1 MASLMEDEVF
11 RSFAKYAAI
20 VTVKLLLM
28 GPLTAYYRITRK
40 VLAFANPED
49 AAAHSS
55 KPEEKK
61 QLVRTNEDVERARR
75 CHQNDLESIVPFVL
89 VGLLYALTG
98 PDPAWALLHFRV
110 FVCSRLVHTVAYVMA
125 LPQPSRGLSWAV
137 GLMTTLSMAH
147 TVIHTLYLFIVIS

>member
-40 VLAFANPED
+40 AFANSED
-49 AAAHSS
+49 AAVHSA
-55 KPEEKK
+55 KPDDKK
-61 QLVRTNEDVERARR
+61 RLVRTDEDVERARR

-89 VGLLYALTG
+89 IGFLYALTG
-98 PDPAWALLHFRV
+98 PDPSWALLHFRI
-110 FVCSRLVHTVAYVMA
+110 FTGSRLFHTVAYMMA
-125 LPQPSRGLSWAV
+125 LPQPSRGLSWIV
-137 GLMTTLSMAH
+137 GLLTSLSMAH
-147 TVIHTLYLFIVIS
+147 SVVHSVIFH

>member
-40 VLAFANPED
+40 VL
-49 AAAHSS
+49 
-55 KPEEKK
+55 KK

-147 TVIHTLYLFIVIS
+147 TVIHRTTTLHLL